1 MFVESFAVLS
11 IDKVPCTLIPSLE
24 ANQIATYLTGTLVL
38 ANDERQ
44 KKLYSD
50 PSRLLL
56 KN

>member
-44 KKLYSD
+44 KNYIQI
-50 PSRLLL
+50 PRAFC
-56 KN
+56 